1 MKKVIKNHSAM
12 TLGKFIEKHLFRPQ
26 SDSIECKYF
35 IKCRQSEQFSC
46 FILLDSNRWTMK
58 SIFKSPVKYF
68 LENLS

>member
-46 FILLDSNRWTMK
+46 FIVLRSMDYK
-58 SIFKSPVKYF
+58 IYF
-68 LENLS
+68 